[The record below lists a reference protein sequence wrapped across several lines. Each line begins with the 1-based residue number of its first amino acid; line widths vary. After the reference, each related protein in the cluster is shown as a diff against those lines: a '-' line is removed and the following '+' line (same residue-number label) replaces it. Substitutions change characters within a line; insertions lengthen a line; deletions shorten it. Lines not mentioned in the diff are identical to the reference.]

1 MSGNNHDYLGGKFSW
16 SRAAG
21 YFMAFLITFTFV
33 DLFQVKESA
42 QHGSFDKFNRYFAN
56 AYPECVPENIFEIF
70 GCLIG
75 WTAVG
80 DPESGS
86 SPMVSVVLWTDR
98 MLEVSSKSWPLRME
112 EHARV
117 LETILPLQPKAV
129 LVDFFFLDDPG
140 SRGDESLED
149 LIDVICDYQEAAGT
163 KLYLSEPNPEL
174 GQLTTKRLTDGVKDT
189 CGLDLTNPKPSDAV
203 RIVSAVLSDF
213 PSRIYSR
220 DGAAVRMFSSE
231 PGMEDFH
238 IFWANNSNQPFL
250 DKNDCRKSDAL
261 FPKNIGEV
269 LLEIAQPVI
278 NALPGLSGAFGKN
291 SSTGVPCPY
300 PTVMP
305 AHAVHCLRASPLEDV
320 AGARAKELED
330 CGLTKGDYEVI
341 KRAVKEKYVFYG
353 AEFLGLGDI
362 YDVPKHDGYKLSG
375 VFIHAMALD
384 NLLETGGNVHLV
396 KKERTWSTRLL
407 YYLLSA
413 FLATIL
419 FFIIKWAFFDLW
431 HCVVHR
437 MNKSCKLIVRTGY
450 LILEVLYWLI
460 LVVISGAVLIFA
472 AWIVYLLAFL
482 YEPFRFGVLN
492 WVGILLVSGI
502 LSVWVKIPFAEE
514 LAEILQPCLGK
525 LRLSA
530 DKRNPKN
537 ISFGKE

>member
-1 MSGNNHDYLGGKFSW
+1 MSGNNDNYLKREFSG

-56 AYPECVPENIFEIF
+56 SYPECVPENIFGIF

-98 MLEVSSKSWPLRME
+98 MLNASSKSWPLRME

-117 LETILPLQPKAV
+117 LETILPLRPKAV
-129 LVDFFFLDDPG
+129 LVDFFFLDDPEN
-140 SRGDESLED
+140 RGDESLED
-149 LIDVICDYQEAAGT
+149 LIDVICDYQETAGTEAGT

-174 GQLTTKRLTDGVKDT
+174 GQLTTKRLTVGVKDT
-189 CGLDLTNPKPSDAV
+189 CGLDLTDPKQSDVV
-203 RIVSAVLSDF
+203 RIVSAVLSGS

-220 DGAAVRMFSSE
+220 DGAAARMFSSE

-238 IFWANNSNQPFL
+238 LFWASNSSQPFL
-250 DKNDCRKSDAL
+250 DEDDCTKSDAL
-261 FPKNIGEV
+261 FPGNFGEV
-269 LLEIAQPVI
+269 LLKIAKSAFDDPSD
-278 NALPGLSGAFGKN
+278 ASG
-291 SSTGVPCPY
+291 TPCPY
-300 PTVMP
+300 PTVMS
-305 AHAVHCLRASPLEDV
+305 AHAVHCLRAAPIDDV
-320 AGARAKELED
+320 TGARMKELED
-330 CGLTKGDYEVI
+330 CGLTKDDYEII
-341 KRAVKEKYVFYG
+341 KRTMKEKYVFYG
-353 AEFLGLGDI
+353 AELHGLGDI
-362 YDVPKHDGYKLSG
+362 YDVPIHDGHKLSG

-384 NLLETGGNVHLV
+384 NLLETGGNVHFV
-396 KKERTWSTRLL
+396 SKERRWGTRVL

-431 HCVVHR
+431 HCIVHC
-437 MNKSCKLIVRTGY
+437 MNKSRMWIGRVGCLA
-450 LILEVLYWLI
+450 LELLYWLV
-460 LVVISGAVLIFA
+460 LVVITGAVLILA
-472 AWIVYLLAFL
+472 AWTVYLLAFL

-492 WVGILLVSGI
+492 WVGILLVSGL

-514 LAEILQPCLGK
+514 LAEISQICSRKHRPSVGEEIRETDHREDIK
-525 LRLSA
+525 E
-530 DKRNPKN
+530 PK
-537 ISFGKE
+537 